1 MNADRICLGQATVLK
16 FPLSLMADC
25 RLSFPAWDAVAKTNG
40 LCRDNIRAQADTS
53 PQQGASEKQLTAR
66 RPLPYRSYD
75 AEVCLVNHTRHLQEA
90 GLKLDDPWFF
100 VSARNLGN
108 NLRIVAWVKGR
119 GLFELNG
126 EEAVSS
132 GRVYTCLC
140 KTESGL
146 GIDRLTFS
154 ANGPLIG
161 KRAPKGLLWAC
172 SGQELVW
179 DGKPNPVEKIIPYTY
194 DLRHV
199 WQVPVA
205 ETPGA
210 DGLQGSSRELEEMID
225 LFVQLGNCPPEE
237 MAKELIETAAEHG
250 YERASDCL
258 HNAVGITQDGREA
271 VFVQCVGTFEDVAG
285 RLIQAGAWRAIE
297 LDQGGSCLWMI
308 SDRER
313 SDGRVLA
320 ISHYHR
326 PRGLA
331 AIVFRLRNMDDC
343 AVMGRG
349 ELVRQGVLETIGD
362 ENLPSKDPRV
372 QAALDIL
379 RRQGQSDWRRI
390 ADAQPALKRRYFFQH
405 RERWAEVQVG
415 FERQHG
421 VPLVPPFDLETEE
434 WHFDRR
440 TCERYGLP
448 FLFGPDMYQKFS
460 QIATAGVRHLCNP
473 LADGAWDPTR
483 LYSDAFVAV
492 HACALAKFLKSD
504 IYPTVRRRLD
514 RPAKDVARFVGPATV
529 RLVEDLFGG
538 MKFDEVIRLLK
549 RQPLFVL
556 AGETRPHTARWIELQ
571 ARILASAGITVVSTK
586 DYRTSTA
593 VNIVSLLTQILGASG
608 GGMWTSS
615 HSSVE
620 TGGFKIMGPN
630 GGQLL
635 PETYEA
641 LVRYCI
647 EHVDLAMGP
656 GLTIKARRDN
666 HNIFRTIT
674 HELNGRLLAHVLKPS
689 PAEVESINTALS
701 RGFPVVVNS
710 VNGAGYR
717 NFVSYLRAIGV
728 SDANLQRIKF
738 VLTPEDGPESG
749 FVISKSRDGL
759 LTVLH
764 DGSDMTRLS
773 ALKTVPYHRFT
784 ANMPV
789 GTKIWEL
796 DNDADRFTVGEIV
809 PEEAVAKC
817 KEFSLEVVELGNGRA
832 MARYSP
838 NKSFLTLDRIDFEQE
853 IKTALDKGDTTVIHL
868 HTVVSGETWKEF
880 DQDLRQRY
888 GDKYD
893 FAYCR
898 VGFKNLKETLDRI
911 ENWFFN
917 SRQPT
922 LTFVDQAGVTH
933 TIRRRR
939 RLLIL
944 SLEEESGGRGS
955 GYRTPLRTLTM
966 EKTLASPEK
975 SAIDSASATF
985 AYFARQFL
993 ACECNPGAAAFSQL
1007 HLLEETHAEHR
1018 LKSRVDERVDVRLT
1032 TNEEIGRLKSGA
1044 EYAKRM
1050 AELEAIRDNQC
1061 NFWLSLARCAQ
1072 LEGETGLHKAKQ
1084 VLSEVVPEW
1093 ADLWQRMTGAL
1104 YMEEPLPGGQSRP
1117 EGAYF
1122 RFEPG
1127 DRITALKFRASATD
1141 ITFGLKYYLD
1151 SDGETPA
1158 PELRRQT
1165 WEFLGERLIRRN
1177 LYPLLERHSVPWV
1190 YQKSEAEVALVERL
1204 APSQALYR

>member
-1 MNADRICLGQATVLK
+1 MNADRMFLGQASVLR

-25 RLSFPAWDAVAKTNG
+25 RLSFPAWDSVAKTNG
-40 LCRDNIRAQADTS
+40 LCRDNIRAQAHTS
-53 PQQGASEKQLTAR
+53 LQRNAKETPLTAR
-66 RPLPYRSYD
+66 KALPYRSYD
-75 AEVCLVNHTRHLQEA
+75 GEVCLVSHTRHLQQA
-90 GLKLDDPWFF
+90 GLNLDDPWFF

-108 NLRIVAWVKGR
+108 NLRIVAWTKER

-140 KTESGL
+140 RTESGL
-146 GIDRLTFS
+146 EIDRLTFC
-154 ANGPLIG
+154 ANGPLIRG
-161 KRAPKGLLWAC
+161 RAPTGLLWAC

-179 DGKPNPVEKIIPYTY
+179 DGKPNPIERIIPYTY

-199 WQVPVA
+199 WQVPVS

-210 DGLQGSSRELEEMID
+210 DGLKGSSKELEEMID
-225 LFVQLGNCPPEE
+225 LFVQLSGRPPEE
-237 MAKELIETAAEHG
+237 IAKELIKAAAERG
-250 YERASDCL
+250 FERASDCL

-297 LDQGGSCLWMI
+297 LDQGGSCVWMI
-308 SDRER
+308 SDREH

-331 AIVFRLRNMDDC
+331 ALVFRLKTMDDC
-343 AVMGRG
+343 AVIGRG
-349 ELVRQGVLETIGD
+349 ELVRQGVLETIAD

-372 QAALDIL
+372 QSALDIL

-390 ADAQPALKRRYFFQH
+390 ADAQPALKRRYFVQH
-405 RERWAEVQVG
+405 RERWVEVQAA

-434 WHFDRR
+434 WHFDRH
-440 TCERYGLP
+440 TAERYGLP

-504 IYPTVRRRLD
+504 IYPAVRRRLD
-514 RPAKDVARFVGPATV
+514 RPAKDVAKFVGPATV

-538 MKFDEVIRLLK
+538 MKFDAVIRLLK

-571 ARILASAGITVVSTK
+571 ARILASAGITVVTTK

-641 LVRYCI
+641 LVRYCV
-647 EHVDLAMGP
+647 EHVELAMGP
-656 GLTIKARRDN
+656 GLAIKAKRDN
-666 HNIFRTIT
+666 QNIFRTIT

-717 NFVSYLRAIGV
+717 NFVAYLRAIGV
-728 SDANLQRIKF
+728 RETNLQRIKF
-738 VLTPEDGPESG
+738 VLTSEHGPESG
-749 FVISKSRDGL
+749 FVISKSKDGL

-784 ANMPV
+784 ADMPV

-809 PEEAVAKC
+809 SEEAVGKC
-817 KEFSLEVVELGNGRA
+817 KEFALEVVDLGNGRA

-880 DQDLRQRY
+880 DQDLRRRY

-917 SRQPT
+917 SRQRT
-922 LTFVDQAGVTH
+922 FTFVDQAGVTH

-993 ACECNPGAAAFSQL
+993 NSECNPGAAAFSQL

-1018 LKSRVDERVDVRLT
+1018 LRSRVDERVDVRLT

-1044 EYAKRM
+1044 EYARRM

-1061 NFWLSLARCAQ
+1061 NFWLSLARCVQ
-1072 LEGETGLHKAKQ
+1072 LEGETGLRKARQ
-1084 VLSEVVPEW
+1084 VLTEVVPEW
-1093 ADLWQRMTGAL
+1093 TELWQRMANAL

-1151 SDGETPA
+1151 SDGKTPA

-1165 WEFLGERLIRRN
+1165 WELLGERLIRRN

-1190 YQKSEAEVALVERL
+1190 YQKSEAEINLVERL
-1204 APSQALYR
+1204 APSQALYH

>member
-1 MNADRICLGQATVLK
+1 MNADRILLGQATVLR
-16 FPLSLMADC
+16 FPFSLMADC
-25 RLSFPAWDAVAKTNG
+25 HLSFPAWDAVATTNG
-40 LCRDNIRAQADTS
+40 LCRDNIRAQAKTGTQ
-53 PQQGASEKQLTAR
+53 PGATETQPTAR
-66 RPLPYRSYD
+66 QPLPYRSYNAD
-75 AEVCLVNHTRHLQEA
+75 ACLVHHARHLQEA
-90 GLKLDDPWFF
+90 GLKLHDPWFF

-108 NLRIVAWVKGR
+108 NLRIVAWTRSR

-146 GIDRLTFS
+146 AIDRLTFS
-154 ANGPLIG
+154 SEGPLVG
-161 KRAPKGLLWAC
+161 GQAPQGLLWAC

-179 DGKPNPVEKIIPYTY
+179 DGKPNPIERIIPYTY

-199 WQVPVA
+199 WQIPVSG
-205 ETPGA
+205 TLGS
-210 DGLQGSSRELEEMID
+210 DGLGGASKELEEMID
-225 LFVQLGNCPPEE
+225 LFVRLRDRTPEE
-237 MAKELIETAAEHG
+237 TAKELIKLAAERA

-297 LDQGGSCLWMI
+297 LDQGGSCVWMI
-308 SDRER
+308 SDKDCP
-313 SDGRVLA
+313 DGRVLA
-320 ISHYHR
+320 VSHYHR

-331 AIVFRLRNMDDC
+331 ALVFRLRSIDDC

-349 ELVRQGVLETIGD
+349 ELVRQGVLETVGD
-362 ENLPSKDPRV
+362 ETLPSTDPRV

-379 RRQGQSDWRRI
+379 RREGQSDWRRI
-390 ADAQPALKRRYFFQH
+390 ADAQPTLKRRYFVQH
-405 RERWAEVQVG
+405 RERWAEVKAA
-415 FERQHG
+415 FEQQHG
-421 VPLVPPFDLETEE
+421 APLVPPFDLDTEE
-434 WHFDRR
+434 WRIDRR
-440 TCERYGLP
+440 TSERYGLP

-473 LADGAWDPTR
+473 LAYGACDPTR

-492 HACALAKFLKSD
+492 HACALAKFLKTD

-514 RPAKDVARFVGPATV
+514 RPAKAVARFVGAATV

-538 MKFDEVIRLLK
+538 MKFDAVIRLLK
-549 RQPLFVL
+549 RQPVFVL

-571 ARILASAGITVVSTK
+571 ARILASAGITVVTTK
-586 DYRTSTA
+586 DYRISTA

-641 LVRYCI
+641 LVRYCT
-647 EHVDLAMGP
+647 EYVNLAMGR
-656 GLTIKARRDN
+656 GLTIKARRD
-666 HNIFRTIT
+666 HQNIFRTIT

-689 PAEVESINTALS
+689 SAEVESINTALS

-717 NFVSYLRAIGV
+717 NFVAYLRAIGV
-728 SDANLQRIKF
+728 SETNLQRMRF
-738 VLTPEDGPESG
+738 VLTSEEGPESG
-749 FVISKSRDGL
+749 FVISKGRDGL

-784 ANMPV
+784 ADMPV

-809 PEEAVAKC
+809 PEDAVAKC
-817 KEFSLEVVELGNGRA
+817 KEFALEVVDLGNGRA

-838 NKSFLTLDRIDFEQE
+838 NKGFLTLDRIDFEQE
-853 IKTALDKGDTTVIHL
+853 IKAALDKGDTTVVHL

-880 DQDLRQRY
+880 DQDLRRRY

-911 ENWFFN
+911 EKWFFN
-917 SRQPT
+917 SRHRT

-955 GYRTPLRTLTM
+955 GYRTPLRTLNM
-966 EKTLASPEK
+966 ENTLASPEK

-993 ACECNPGAAAFSQL
+993 NCDSDPRAAAFSQL
-1007 HLLEETHAEHR
+1007 HLLEQTHAEHR
-1018 LKSRVDERVDVRLT
+1018 LRSRVDERVDVRLT

-1044 EYAKRM
+1044 EYATRM

-1061 NFWLSLARCAQ
+1061 NFWLSLARCVQ
-1072 LEGETGLHKAKQ
+1072 LGGETGLHKVRQ
-1084 VLSEVVPEW
+1084 VLNEVVPEW
-1093 ADLWQRMTGAL
+1093 AGLWLRMTGAL

-1151 SDGETPA
+1151 SDGKTPA

-1165 WEFLGERLIRRN
+1165 WELLGERLIRRN
-1177 LYPLLERHSVPWV
+1177 LYPVLERHSVPWV
-1190 YQKSEAEVALVERL
+1190 YRKSEAELAMVDRL